1 MKTLDQILNESQD
14 TDLKLLKTFLKSVG
28 FTQAESSTKTYKTSA
43 ANVLE
48 LYGIAMRAG
57 KWADIYVAV
66 TDDAKPYWIID
77 SEGRDM
83 YLSVNDAIKALQK
96 RMHTIKEGEDTEEV
110 DSIGETLSLLDEIS
124 EMTEELY
131 DALADQ
137 DSLDES
143 IISEVQSIYS
153 HVDDFY
159 NNVDEKYGI
168 ESDDDEYDFSDMKE
182 EFETVTEEIDYTK
195 FKRLASVGLVDSA
208 EISKLVLAMKAL
220 ESGKAISTTQ
230 KDIISSTFLSLVA
243 IVTGD
248 STLLSKISQ
257 ELK

>member
-1 MKTLDQILNESQD
+1 MKTLKQILNES
-14 TDLKLLKTFLKSVG
+14 
-28 FTQAESSTKTYKTSA
+28 
-43 ANVLE
+43 
-48 LYGIAMRAG
+48 
-57 KWADIYVAV
+57 
-66 TDDAKPYWIID
+66 
-77 SEGRDM
+77 
-83 YLSVNDAIKALQK
+83 
-96 RMHTIKEGEDTEEV
+96 EEV
-110 DSIGETLSLLDEIS
+110 DTLGETLSLLDQIS

-131 DALADQ
+131 DALSDQ

-153 HVDDFY
+153 HVDDFH
-159 NNVDEKYGI
+159 NVVDEKYGI

-182 EFETVTEEIDYTK
+182 EIETVTEEIDYAK
-195 FKRLASVGLVDSA
+195 FKRLASVGLVSSA

-220 ESGKAISTTQ
+220 ESGKAISTSQ

-248 STLLSKISQ
+248 STLLSKITQ